1 MIPSEMKQVAHY
13 FEEDVLRKV
22 DKTDFYLNIPAIREI
37 LGDRAVLRAMHL
49 FEENKRVEEEAE
61 ALEQGKFEVF
71 KKLVKDSGD
80 SSFKYL
86 QNVYS
91 NHQVNSQSVSIG
103 LAVSDVILKDR
114 GVSRVHGGG
123 FAGTI
128 QAFVP
133 DEIVPLYQKT
143 MDSVFGE
150 EACHILKVRK
160 YGGMKVL

>member
-1 MIPSEMKQVAHY
+1 M
-13 FEEDVLRKV
+13 
-22 DKTDFYLNIPAIREI
+22 
-37 LGDRAVLRAMHL
+37 
-49 FEENKRVEEEAE
+49 EEEAE

-91 NHQVNSQSVSIG
+91 NHQVNNQSVSIG